1 MLASSTLS
9 LPPPPFADNVIH
21 GIIFLF
27 TDPNPMDPLNKEAAE
42 IMRENRA
49 AFERNVASSLRGGTV
64 DGVTFAKQLK

>member
-1 MLASSTLS
+1 
-9 LPPPPFADNVIH
+9 
-21 GIIFLF
+21 
-27 TDPNPMDPLNKEAAE
+27 MDPLNKEAAE